1 MLTNLSAWLQR
12 EAQRWVKWGERR
24 GSHISPILDL
34 SFGLGRNFHKAQTTH
49 PAGSA
54 LALALAFPQL
64 EPISCRPSCPV
75 PRDGTILGVGWEGD
89 AFYRAKL

>member
-12 EAQRWVKWGERR
+12 EAQRWVKWGERW

-34 SFGLGRNFHKAQTTH
+34 SFRLGRNFHNAQTTH
-49 PAGSA
+49 PVGSA

-64 EPISCRPSCPV
+64 EPISYRPSCPD
-75 PRDGTILGVGWEGD
+75 PSDGTILGVGWEED